1 MKQLLLIFI
10 GGGTGSILRY
20 GISRLLNNHN
30 SSAIPYG
37 TLAVNCIGSL
47 LIGLILGLSLKGQP
61 LSSNLLSLIVIGFCG
76 GFTTFSTFSYE
87 NAMFLKSGDLF
98 HFFSYTLT
106 SLFLGILFVFL
117 GLWLIKFF

>member
-20 GISRLLNNHN
+20 GISRLLNSQN
-30 SSAIPYG
+30 STIPYG

-47 LIGLILGLSLKGQP
+47 LIGILLGFSLKNQN
-61 LSSNLLSLIVIGFCG
+61 LSSDHLAFLVIGFCG

-87 NAMFLKSGDLF
+87 NTMFLKSGDLLS
-98 HFFSYTLT
+98 FFGYTIA
-106 SLFLGILFVFL
+106 SLVLGILFVVI
-117 GLWLIKFF
+117 GLWMVKFF